1 LVREREEKRRLL
13 EGAQQPTGFLGTCQ
27 EMCPEFERY
36 EREVHLDLSAFEMVA
51 GSEVPRFPGDHPR
64 IDHGRAV
71 KKYHR
76 PAAGN
81 EMPLPEDVRPPP
93 VLRRT
98 MAYLV
103 RLMEQQ
109 QGSLAAFAQ
118 LQKFVRDRT
127 RSIRQDAT
135 LQQSALGVG
144 NLDVIRVHEE
154 IARFH
159 VLSGHRLCEL
169 PKADFDAFQNT
180 EQLRKVLQSLNEY
193 YGDLRRHPELPQL
206 PVAEEGEFRA
216 YYLLT
221 HLEDPDVF
229 RKGFGWDA
237 AVRAQPAVQL
247 ALSAGAAFHQG
258 DYLAFFGLLR
268 RAPSMLEMIGPGQLY
283 LCLCLLHTHFSAMRW
298 KAAKLLS
305 KAYAPKD
312 AIPVGRFADW
322 LAFEDPPELAAFC
335 EATGFALEGGFVRP
349 QRALL
354 EEAPLKPRRSDRF
367 IEALVHG
374 VSVSHII
381 QGDATGMHAP
391 GMQAQF
397 KPVAPQL
404 PAQTAPLVPLQI
416 AQQAPVRIAPPAP
429 RLNPTMNGT
438 AFHMPAQA
446 TGSVPVPLIIPA
458 KTVEPVLAPVPLN
471 IPVKPLATEPT
482 KIPLPSAVQG
492 VPKPPAFDLDALARL
507 MFEGLQQSL
516 VPLMVSYTAASTLD
530 RYRAIDRGAQWLLSG
545 LLGEVAHLL
554 LTGIAKDAVSV
565 GQGHLLDSLQAGLYD
580 ALLKT
585 VTDGE
590 LLRLGEEC
598 LREAVVSEMR
608 RVMKEIEPEP
618 VDPLEAAYEAAALQ
632 QIKGGQVPAVPKKP
646 AHPPPRMVE
655 RNWASAA
662 TAQGESKL
670 KAGLRRE
677 REESLRYEEYLQSL
691 LHS

>member
-1 LVREREEKRRLL
+1 MKEREEKRRLL
-13 EGAQQPTGFLGTCQ
+13 EGAHQPTGFLGTCQ

-36 EREVHLDLSAFEMVA
+36 EREVHLDLSAFEMVP

-103 RLMEQQ
+103 SLMEQQ
-109 QGSLAAFAQ
+109 QNSLTAFAQ

-159 VLSGHRLCEL
+159 ILSGHRLCEL

-193 YGDLRRHPELPQL
+193 YGDLRRHPVLPQV

-268 RAPSMLEMIGPGQLY
+268 RAPSMLQMIGHGQLY

-298 KAAKLLS
+298 KAAKFLS

-312 AIPVGRFADW
+312 AIPIGKFADW

-335 EATGFALEGGFVRP
+335 EATGFSLEGGFVRP

-367 IEALVHG
+367 IDALVQG
-374 VSVSHII
+374 VSIAHII
-381 QGDATGMHAP
+381 QGDATEVTAP
-391 GMQAQF
+391 AMQAPL
-397 KPVAPQL
+397 KPAVP
-404 PAQTAPLVPLQI
+404 PVPIQTAPAVPTGPLVPQSI
-416 AQQAPVRIAPPAP
+416 PAMNGVAPPKPAP
-429 RLNPTMNGT
+429 AIVP
-438 AFHMPAQA
+438 APMPPI
-446 TGSVPVPLIIPA
+446 VPMKPL
-458 KTVEPVLAPVPLN
+458 EPVLAPAPVP
-471 IPVKPLATEPT
+471 IVKSMQTEQT
-482 KIPLPSAVQG
+482 KIIQNAPVVQSA
-492 VPKPPAFDLDALARL
+492 PMKPAYDLDALARL
-507 MFEGLQQSL
+507 MYEGLQESL
-516 VPLMVSYTAASTLD
+516 VPSLVSTTASSTLD
-530 RYRAIDRGAQWLLSG
+530 RVRAIDRGAQWLLGG
-545 LLGEVAHLL
+545 LVDEVAYLL
-554 LTGIAKDAVSV
+554 ITGIAKDAVAA
-565 GQGHLLDSLQAGLYD
+565 GQRHLLDTLLAGLYD
-580 ALLKT
+580 ALLKA

-590 LLRLGEEC
+590 LLRIAEEC
-598 LREAVVSEMR
+598 LRDAVVSEMR

-618 VDPLEAAYEAAALQ
+618 VDPLEAAYEAAALK
-632 QIKGGQVPAVPKKP
+632 QIKNAPMATLQPPKKP
-646 AHPPPRMVE
+646 LHPIPKMVE
-655 RNWASAA
+655 RNWTSAA
-662 TAQGESKL
+662 TAQEENKL
-670 KAGLRRE
+670 KAGLKRE
-677 REESLRYEEYLQSL
+677 REESLRYEAYLQSL
-691 LHS
+691 LQ